1 MCRSILATLTR
12 EEEVLVGATPTV
24 LGLRTVLVS
33 IRFPPLISNVIRLC
47 VQGYAVAG
55 EHISV

>member
-1 MCRSILATLTR
+1 VCRGILAMLTR

-24 LGLRTVLVS
+24 LGLRIVLVS
-33 IRFPPLISNVIRLC
+33 IRFPPLILNVIRLC

-55 EHISV
+55 EC